1 MKKLLFF
8 ALVTVALAFAGCK
21 KEGPKLYPDDTPQTE
36 ESAGEVIKKQF
47 DAALNDKDG
56 EKLTTLLNE
65 FSEKVKEAI
74 RKTEPSEALEKVK
87 EQLPIIQQWIT
98 NNKDEVIRLLGDKGT
113 PIVETFLELKI
124 PEISN

>member
-8 ALVTVALAFAGCK
+8 AFAAVALAFAGCK
-21 KEGPKLYPDDTPQTE
+21 QEGPKLYPDDTPQTE
-36 ESAGEVIKKQF
+36 EPAGEVLKKQL
-47 DAALNDKDG
+47 DAALNDNDG

-74 RKTEPSEALEKVK
+74 RKTEASESIEKIK

-98 NNKDEVIRLLGDKGT
+98 DNKDEVIRLLGDKGA
-113 PIVETFLELKI
+113 PIVETFLKITI
-124 PEISN
+124 PETSN